1 MKFHQEVSYRWT
13 CPLQTDWNKFFSY
26 GRILKT
32 TPKLI
37 YSYGYNWNRS
47 YIPRHKKSDLGKFT
61 PTHYVQVLH
70 RHAIKQLHIIITQN
84 LTHSPVKIQFNPQKI
99 ATKGFSTDSVRFSCT
114 LQHTKIYQNRSQ
126 DHQFWVDSYRL
137 MAIRRFRWPSWT
149 PFWKK
154 LFWGS
159 DFGKLL
165 VCRKV
170 HENPTESI
178 EKLFVAF
185 FLGLR
190 LFFPYIYWTS
200 SNYKA
205 KVAELQ
211 LFWIVCGIIRATNAG
226 RVLG

>member
-114 LQHTKIYQNRSQ
+114 LQHT
-126 DHQFWVDSYRL
+126 
-137 MAIRRFRWPSWT
+137 SWN
-149 PFWKK
+149 K

-165 VCRKV
+165 VCCKA
-170 HENPTESI
+170 HENLTESI
-178 EKLFVAF
+178 EKPFVAIF
-185 FLGLR
+185 GGWGVFS
-190 LFFPYIYWTS
+190 YIYWTI
-200 SNYKA
+200 
-205 KVAELQ
+205 ELGAIP
-211 LFWIVCGIIRATNAG
+211 LIPV
-226 RVLG
+226 